1 MQSKDFYLDVSRKY
15 KYKMLWTISSHCNF
29 NCVYCYNAKEILDNF
44 ITNIYAPEHIAE
56 SFDKTGKSWLIFF
69 LGGEP
74 FMMPQFLPLMKA
86 LTRNHHIQI
95 STNLTSPD
103 VYKFHD
109 YVPPEKVMLLSASF
123 HVMER
128 EKVDPDFS
136 KYIEKFLFL
145 KKQGY
150 NIIGNYVT
158 YPPLF
163 ERIEEDFNY
172 LHKHGV
178 DKIMPIPFR
187 GEYNGK
193 EYPYDYAD
201 DQIELIAKLADMPK
215 NQVNFPR
222 PTRKRIICEAGHR
235 YFTMDNFGNVVQC
248 FTKKKSH
255 GNLFEGT
262 FWRNKSNTIC
272 KAGSEEWYDCYL
284 GKIRTNLFDQL
295 GAFLHKK

>member
-1 MQSKDFYLDVSRKY
+1 MQSKDFYLNVSHKY

-44 ITNIYAPEHIAE
+44 ITNIYTPEHIAE

-74 FMMPQFLPLMKA
+74 FMMPRFLPLMKA
-86 LTRNHHIQI
+86 LTKNHHIQI
-95 STNLTSPD
+95 STNLTSKD
-103 VYKFHD
+103 VYKFPD
-109 YVPPEKVMLLSASF
+109 FVPPEKVMLLSASF

-136 KYIEKFLFL
+136 KYIEKFHFL
-145 KKQGY
+145 KKHGY
-150 NIIGNYVT
+150 KIIGNYVT

-163 ERIEEDFNY
+163 ERMEDDFDY
-172 LHKHGV
+172 LKNHGV
-178 DKIMPIPFR
+178 DEIMPIPFR
-187 GEYNGK
+187 GEYKGK
-193 EYPYDYAD
+193 EYPYDYSD
-201 DQIELIAKLADMPK
+201 EQIELIAKLANLPK

-222 PTRKRIICEAGHR
+222 PKKNRIICEAGHR

-248 FTKKKSH
+248 FTKKNSH

-262 FWRNKSNTIC
+262 FWRNKTNTIC
-272 KAGSEEWYDCYL
+272 KSGSEEWYDCYL
-284 GKIRTNLFDQL
+284 GKIRYTPFEHLKTL
-295 GAFLHKK
+295 LH